1 MNFARNQNSE
11 QRLSALFGLAIFS
24 HQSCA
29 TGTLLLQKDIYP
41 RKYSLNLRQLNFFML
56 LNISNPDIFV
66 FSPLIVRMPVKIIS
80 FKLAIHSKS
89 IQAAS
94 LL

>member
-1 MNFARNQNSE
+1 MKNS
-11 QRLSALFGLAIFS
+11 
-24 HQSCA
+24 
-29 TGTLLLQKDIYP
+29 D
-41 RKYSLNLRQLNFFML
+41 NLRQLNFFML
-56 LNISNPDIFV
+56 LNTSNPDIFV
-66 FSPLIVRMPVKIIS
+66 FNPLIVRMSVKIIS

>member
-1 MNFARNQNSE
+1 
-11 QRLSALFGLAIFS
+11 
-24 HQSCA
+24 
-29 TGTLLLQKDIYP
+29 
-41 RKYSLNLRQLNFFML
+41 ML

-66 FSPLIVRMPVKIIS
+66 FNPLIVRMSVKIIS

-89 IQAAS
+89 IQAVS